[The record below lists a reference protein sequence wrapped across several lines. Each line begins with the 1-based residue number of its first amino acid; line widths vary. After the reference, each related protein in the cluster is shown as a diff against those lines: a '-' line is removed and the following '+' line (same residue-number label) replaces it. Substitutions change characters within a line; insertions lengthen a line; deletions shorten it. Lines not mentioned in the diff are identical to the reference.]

1 MKSQQKV
8 LITGATSGLGLE
20 FAQLAHDA
28 GWQLLLTGR
37 NAKALDE
44 LQGKY
49 ASARTHI
56 ADLSTDE
63 GLASLL
69 SWITNQPLDALINNA
84 GFGLGRDIVVSKQ
97 SVLDDMLAVNIK
109 ALVTLSRTAAIGMI
123 KRGTGR

>member
-63 GLASLL
+63 LIGSYDEKKGVKYKIDGYLEEF
-69 SWITNQPLDALINNA
+69 ALTKAEADDLIINARN
-84 GFGLGRDIVVSKQ
+84 IVFK
-97 SVLDDMLAVNIK
+97 
-109 ALVTLSRTAAIGMI
+109 
-123 KRGTGR
+123 

>member
-44 LQGKY
+44 LQTKY
-49 ASARTHI
+49 ASAKTHM
-56 ADLSTDE
+56 ADLSTEE

-69 SWITNQPLDALINNA
+69 A
-84 GFGLGRDIVVSKQ
+84 
-97 SVLDDMLAVNIK
+97 
-109 ALVTLSRTAAIGMI
+109 
-123 KRGTGR
+123 